1 MANSFTKVTLGAAQ
15 TVGFTT
21 PTYIVSSH
29 LTVSV
34 NNVTV
39 PAIQAG
45 ATQKVFGSFTS
56 TNPLYYL
63 LVEGST
69 SLSFSEALPAGAVV
83 LVNRNSSQSTKLVSY
98 SDSGL
103 LTSDVLNE
111 DSNQAFFI
119 AQEALDQSAG
129 NFDSSF
135 EASQGVTVTKVAG
148 IEAGA
153 DVTDTA
159 NVVAALTAGTNIT
172 IASDGT
178 ITGTTVDTNTTYTG
192 GTGLTLAGTTFN
204 VDAAQT
210 GITSL
215 GTLSGLTTGATTV
228 NGALTV
234 NSDTLKLTSTTASST
249 VEHPS
254 LELYRNGGAGS
265 ADLGAI
271 KFFGNN
277 NADPLE
283 KFQYAGIYASVQS
296 GADGSEQG
304 SLAFS
309 LGHGGSQEDPAMSL
323 FSYGLQMG
331 YGNPILMSYSNGYQQ
346 FFSPDAAQKSFKLN
360 ATPSATVANGIYDI
374 YLPDVAGGTLAV
386 INSDKAFTAGVT
398 TVNGALNVNN
408 TTQSITDTTTNS
420 SSVYGP
426 TIELYRN
433 GGDGDAAV
441 TGFLSQSDKLG
452 TIDFYGNNDAGTPEK
467 IKYAKI
473 FSSIY
478 EETDGAESGRLSFS
492 VIKAGTHTEGANA
505 TTILDLEPDAA
516 VFKQT
521 VRIQATVND
530 SAIQATPTPIL
541 ELFQSDGPE
550 ADDGDHLGE
559 IQFTALNANGYSP
572 AKHKYAGI
580 HAEIIDES
588 NATEDGSLHFTCIKA
603 GVEDNT
609 VLTLNGT
616 ESTFIS
622 PVKVAVGPITINSN
636 NTNADLVITN
646 SEVSSSDASPII
658 ELDRSHGSTGHSDGD
673 AIGKIE
679 FYGVNSRG
687 LSSGGPEKTLF
698 GSLSVEVVDSSDG
711 TEDGALKYSKIV
723 GGAQQTGELVTL
735 PLNGGVQFPAQSA
748 APSAPANGQ
757 AYYDTDDHKLK
768 LYANGAWVDLN

>member
-63 LVEGST
+63 LVEGAT

-148 IEAGA
+148 IEALA

-215 GTLSGLTTGATTV
+215 GTLSGLTTGATTI
-228 NGALTV
+228 NGELTV

-277 NADPLE
+277 NASTPE
-283 KFQYAGIYASVQS
+283 KFQYAGIYASVQTA
-296 GADGSEQG
+296 ADGNEQG
-304 SLAFS
+304 SLTFS
-309 LGHGGSQEDPAMSL
+309 LGHGGGQEDPAMSL

-386 INSDKAFTAGVT
+386 INSDKAFTAGAITGT
-398 TVNGALNVNN
+398 TLTGTLQTAAQTNITSVGVLTGLTSAGNVL
-408 TTQSITDTTTNS
+408 IT
-420 SSVYGP
+420 
-426 TIELYRN
+426 
-433 GGDGDAAV
+433 
-441 TGFLSQSDKLG
+441 
-452 TIDFYGNNDAGTPEK
+452 
-467 IKYAKI
+467 
-473 FSSIY
+473 
-478 EETDGAESGRLSFS
+478 
-492 VIKAGTHTEGANA
+492 A
-505 TTILDLEPDAA
+505 TA
-516 VFKQT
+516 
-521 VRIQATVND
+521 ND
-530 SAIQATPTPIL
+530 SGIQATPTPIL
-541 ELFQSDGPE
+541 ELYQSDGPE

-580 HAEIIDES
+580 HAEIIDET